1 MLPAAQKWKTSGY
14 PSLQEQ
20 LCQREKLNTVEY
32 FKDQILF
39 YQTEID
45 VNNKMIEVI
54 QGKGGEEA
62 YMEYLVKIIESTRNR
77 IATINGIIDALEAKI
92 VENNA
97 GGTTE
102 E

>member
-1 MLPAAQKWKTSGY
+1 MALESELMVLEGQLAAKMDGIQM
-14 PSLQEQ
+14 
-20 LCQREKLNTVEY
+20 EKVFTVEY
-32 FKDQILF
+32 FKEEILF

-45 VNNKMIEVI
+45 VNNKMIEVL
-54 QGKGGEEA
+54 QGKGGKEA
-62 YMEYLVKIIESTRNR
+62 YMEYLVKIIESTRDR